1 MTGGGRIV
9 LRSSFLDAHMRA
21 PDERTLGEALRREG
35 LRAPATAIRWPETA
49 RASTPKNAC

>member
-1 MTGGGRIV
+1 MTAGGRIV
-9 LRSSFLDAHMRA
+9 VRSSFLNAHVRA
-21 PDERTLGEALRREG
+21 PDERTFGEAVRREG

>member
-9 LRSSFLDAHMRA
+9 VRSSFLDAHVRA
-21 PDERTLGEALRREG
+21 PDERNVGEAVRREG
-35 LRAPATAIRWPETA
+35 LRAPATAIRWPEIA